1 MGVTRTHPIR
11 VFLVDDHRLVRAGVR
26 GLLQGVTDIE
36 VVGEAA
42 SGEEACRIVVELDPQ
57 VIVMDISL
65 PGVTGIE
72 TIGRLLRI
80 LPEAAILVLT
90 MHESGSYLR
99 MALDRGARGYLSK
112 RSAPQE
118 LVTAIRTVSA
128 GRPYIERA
136 LVESMV
142 ASEGTEA
149 DPDALGRLGARDFE
163 IFSLLARGRS
173 VKEIGE
179 ILHLSPKTVHAHR
192 AGLLHKLDVQNTA
205 ELAQLAARLGVV
217 DPYGDSGN

>member
-1 MGVTRTHPIR
+1 VNRFHPIR

-26 GLLQGVTDIE
+26 GLLQDVPDIE

-42 SGEEACRIVVELDPQ
+42 SGEEACRVAADLHPQ

-80 LPEAAILVLT
+80 LPEANILVLT
-90 MHESGSYLR
+90 MHESEPYTR

-118 LVTAIRTVSA
+118 LVTAIRVVAA
-128 GRPYIERA
+128 GRPYIEPA
-136 LVESMV
+136 LVESIM
-142 ASEGTEA
+142 ASKGAEA
-149 DPDALGRLGARDFE
+149 DLAELGLLGPRDFE
-163 IFSLLARGRS
+163 IFTLLARGRS
-173 VKEIGE
+173 VKEIAE
-179 ILHLSPKTVHAHR
+179 ILHLSPKTVHSHR
-192 AGLLHKLDVQNTA
+192 ASLLHKLHVQSTA
-205 ELAQLAARLGVV
+205 ELTQLAARLGVI
-217 DPYGDSGN
+217 DPYGESGN